1 MLALQ
6 NLHVGYG
13 AISVLRGVSF
23 TVPEGAITA
32 LIGANGAGKSTT
44 LNTVSGLLQPS
55 QGEILLEGKRI
66 DSLPPEQVVRLGVVQ
81 VPEGRKVFRNLT
93 VHETLVMGGYIHA
106 DKTQVAKDIDRMY
119 EAFPRLSERRRQ
131 LSGTLSGGE
140 QQMLAFGRA
149 LVARPK
155 VLLLDEPS
163 MGLAPRIVA
172 EMAGLIR
179 NIRTQGVTVL
189 IVEQNAALALAVAD
203 EGHVLETGTISL
215 SAPAADLRANDR
227 VREAYLG
234 I

>member
-1 MLALQ
+1 MLRLH

-23 TVPEGAITA
+23 TVPKGAITA

-44 LNTVSGLLQPS
+44 LNTISGLLQPNR
-55 QGEILLEGKRI
+55 GEILLEGARI
-66 DSLPPEQVVRLGVVQ
+66 DRLPPEQVVRLGVVQ

-106 DKTQVAKDIDRMY
+106 DKAAVAKDIDRMY
-119 EAFPRLSERRRQ
+119 EAFPRLAERRRQ

-163 MGLAPRIVA
+163 MGLAPQIVA
-172 EMAGLIR
+172 EMGGLIR
-179 NIRTQGVTVL
+179 DIRTQGVTVL

-203 EGHVLETGTISL
+203 EGHVLETGMITL
-215 SAPAADLRANDR
+215 SSPAAELRTNDR

>member
-1 MLALQ
+1 MLRLE

-13 AISVLRGVSF
+13 EISVLRGVSL
-23 TVPEGAITA
+23 TVPTGAITA

-44 LNTVSGLLQPS
+44 LNTISGLLKPT
-55 QGEILLEGKRI
+55 QGEILLEGARI
-66 DSLPPEQVVRLGVVQ
+66 DGLQPEQVVRLGVVQ

-106 DKTQVAKDIDRMY
+106 DKAAVAKDIARMF
-119 EAFPRLSERRRQ
+119 EAFPRLAERRTQ

-140 QQMLAFGRA
+140 QQMLAFARA

-155 VLLLDEPS
+155 LLLLDEPS

-179 NIRTQGVTVL
+179 SIRAEGMTVL
-189 IVEQNAALALAVAD
+189 IVEQNAALALGVAD
-203 EGHVLETGTISL
+203 EGHVLESGTIGL
-215 SAPAADLRANDR
+215 SSPAKDLLANDR

-234 I
+234 L

>member
-1 MLALQ
+1 MLQLHD
-6 NLHVGYG
+6 LHVGYG

-23 TVPEGAITA
+23 TVSKGAITA

-44 LNTVSGLLQPS
+44 LNTISGLLQPS
-55 QGEILLEGKRI
+55 RGEILLEGARI
-66 DSLPPEQVVRLGVVQ
+66 DHLPPEQVVRLGVVQ

-106 DKTQVAKDIDRMY
+106 DKAAVAKDIDRMY
-119 EAFPRLSERRRQ
+119 EAFPRLAERRRH
-131 LSGTLSGGE
+131 LSGTRSGGE

-163 MGLAPRIVA
+163 MGLAPQIVA
-172 EMAGLIR
+172 EMGGLIR
-179 NIRTQGVTVL
+179 DIRAQGVTVL

-203 EGHVLETGTISL
+203 EGHVLETGTIAL
-215 SAPAADLRANDR
+215 SSPAAELRANDR